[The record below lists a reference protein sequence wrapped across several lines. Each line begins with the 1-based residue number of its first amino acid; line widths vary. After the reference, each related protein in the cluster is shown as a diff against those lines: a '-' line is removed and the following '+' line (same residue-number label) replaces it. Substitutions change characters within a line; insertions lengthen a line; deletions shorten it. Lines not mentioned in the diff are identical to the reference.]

1 MSITIRQATQDDA
14 TAIYDMIYELAVYE
28 KAPEEV
34 VTTPEEIRETLFAS
48 GSKTEALICEVAGK
62 AVGYAV
68 FFTSYS
74 TWLGRN
80 GIYME
85 DLYVT
90 PDYRGIGA
98 GKALLKTIA
107 QYAVQRQCGR
117 LEWSVLDWN
126 QPAIDFYLS
135 IGAQPQD
142 EWVRYRLTGDAL
154 RAFAEYSGSPAGR
167 RKASTCWPRIR
178 LRPRYSA
185 AADRPA
191 PDARPLRY
199 RCTA

>member
-1 MSITIRQATQDDA
+1 MKEESVNAPCSSIIDFVALNSSGNNAYAWHPQCLTHAEITGKFMSITIRQARPEDA
-14 TAIYDMIYELAVYE
+14 TAIYAMIYELAVYE

-34 VTTPEEIRETLFAS
+34 VTTPDEIRETLFGA
-48 GSKTEALICEVAGK
+48 GSKTEALICEVEGK
-62 AVGYAV
+62 IAGYAV

-85 DLYVT
+85 DLYVS
-90 PDYRGIGA
+90 PDFRGKGA
-98 GKALLKTIA
+98 GKAMLKIIA

-135 IGAQPQD
+135 IGALPQS
-142 EWVRYRLTGDAL
+142 EWVRYRLDGDAL
-154 RAFAEYSGSPAGR
+154 LKFAE
-167 RKASTCWPRIR
+167 
-178 LRPRYSA
+178 
-185 AADRPA
+185 
-191 PDARPLRY
+191 
-199 RCTA
+199 

>member
-1 MSITIRQATQDDA
+1 MSITIRQATPDDA

-90 PDYRGIGA
+90 P
-98 GKALLKTIA
+98 TIA
-107 QYAVQRQCGR
+107 DRRRKSAAENHRAICCTTSVRASGVECAR
-117 LEWSVLDWN
+117 LE
-126 QPAIDFYLS
+126 
-135 IGAQPQD
+135 
-142 EWVRYRLTGDAL
+142 
-154 RAFAEYSGSPAGR
+154 PAG
-167 RKASTCWPRIR
+167 
-178 LRPRYSA
+178 
-185 AADRPA
+185 D
-191 PDARPLRY
+191 
-199 RCTA
+199 

>member
-1 MSITIRQATQDDA
+1 MSITIRQATPDDA

-34 VTTPEEIRETLFAS
+34 VTTAEEIRETLFGN

-90 PDYRGIGA
+90 PDYRGIGRKSA
-98 GKALLKTIA
+98 AENHRAICCTASVRASGVERA
-107 QYAVQRQCGR
+107 R
-117 LEWSVLDWN
+117 LE
-126 QPAIDFYLS
+126 
-135 IGAQPQD
+135 
-142 EWVRYRLTGDAL
+142 
-154 RAFAEYSGSPAGR
+154 PAG
-167 RKASTCWPRIR
+167 
-178 LRPRYSA
+178 
-185 AADRPA
+185 D
-191 PDARPLRY
+191 
-199 RCTA
+199 

>member
-1 MSITIRQATQDDA
+1 MSITIRQATPDDA

-74 TWLGRN
+74 TWLGRT

-107 QYAVQRQCGR
+107 Q
-117 LEWSVLDWN
+117 
-126 QPAIDFYLS
+126 
-135 IGAQPQD
+135 
-142 EWVRYRLTGDAL
+142 
-154 RAFAEYSGSPAGR
+154 
-167 RKASTCWPRIR
+167 
-178 LRPRYSA
+178 
-185 AADRPA
+185 
-191 PDARPLRY
+191 
-199 RCTA
+199 

>member
-1 MSITIRQATQDDA
+1 MSITIRQARPEDA

-28 KAPEEV
+28 KAPQEV
-34 VTTPEEIRETLFAS
+34 VTTPDEIRETLFAP
-48 GSKTEALICEVAGK
+48 GSKTEALIAESEGK

-85 DLYVT
+85 DLYVS
-90 PDYRGIGA
+90 PDYRGQGA
-98 GKALLKTIA
+98 GIALLKNIA
-107 QYAVQRQCGR
+107 QCAVQRQCGR

-135 IGAQPQD
+135 IGALPQS
-142 EWVRYRLTGDAL
+142 EWVRYRLDGEAL
-154 RAFAEYSGSPAGR
+154 LKFAG
-167 RKASTCWPRIR
+167 
-178 LRPRYSA
+178 
-185 AADRPA
+185 
-191 PDARPLRY
+191 
-199 RCTA
+199 